1 MTDESNQEEPK
12 PEFKE
17 GEFDEHTSYSFFYF
31 LMSGALLFVTLWAF
45 WDDEYGRR
53 GYKEFQDVYFKEQ
66 YVRAENEYKELTQKI
81 QAKEQEIVA
90 GIASEEQ
97 RLEANDEYEELA
109 ETAWEAQ
116 IHLDEVTGDRK
127 FAKSRLDEYYYYYKK
142 AMHEGKNFE
151 VQLSKVH
158 NTEKEIEEY
167 NPVIVELTRKRDET
181 EEKLLKF
188 KAKKENL
195 EKELAILVSD
205 KPIIEGKMNYY
216 KPYPFFWRA
225 AEILQTVIPSYGK
238 NNFQEITYKVDRCQT
253 CHIAYDDPYY
263 ENHEQPLKT
272 HPDVDLYIKN
282 HDPLVTGCTWC
293 HKGQGTATAPTE
305 DAHGSHHE
313 GDQSTG
319 INEPILLGNFMQANC
334 RNCHAPQ
341 VELEGAP
348 LLSKGKKLFIKM
360 GCHGCHLVE
369 GYQEERKVGPSL
381 LRIASKVDPSWLVRW
396 VKKPKNYLPK
406 TRMPHFGLSDEHTLA
421 ISAYIWDVSE
431 KDYKVAETYEG
442 GDPAKGKKL
451 FETVGCQACH
461 KVKGN
466 GELFGPNLTRIG
478 NKVNPDWLVS
488 WIKNPEEYNS
498 NSIMPNLRLTLE
510 QASDISAYLLQ
521 FDRKRPQT
529 GVEEKLNDPE
539 LIKLGKTLVRGRGC
553 FSCHDIKG
561 MEKEGRIAPEL
572 TAFGNKQVRELE
584 FGDSHIPL
592 TWEAWTR
599 TKLKKPDSYATER
612 ILDKMPDFELAP
624 DEVEI
629 LLVLLKGF
637 NGIKIPPQY
646 QKNYSEKELTIE
658 RGRRLITRYNC
669 RGCHVVE
676 RTGGHIQEFLSS
688 KTQYPPPLELGN
700 YHVGERLKGS
710 WLFSFL
716 KKPTPV
722 RTWMKVRMPTF
733 SFTDKE
739 VRDFTA
745 YFEALSPNEIKY
757 EAEVHLKKNKDSIQI
772 GVQIINYMDC
782 GKCHDDGAKG
792 IDFSI
797 AAQRLKQGWIPKWM
811 KDTRGMIP
819 WTRMPNHWRKAGD
832 KYVIPAKFSDLEDL
846 EDGNVDSHIKH
857 IGDMILSY
865 NTAED
870 IDFEATL
877 GGGDSDEE
885 DESDEDEEEEE
896 DEDE

>member
-1 MTDESNQEEPK
+1 MTEEPNR
-12 PEFKE
+12 KE
-17 GEFDEHTSYSFFYF
+17 GEFDETTSYSFLYF
-31 LMSGALLFVTLWAF
+31 LVAGATLFVTLWAF
-45 WDDEYGRR
+45 WDDEYSRR
-53 GYKEFQDVYFKEQ
+53 GYKEFQDVYFKDQ
-66 YVRAENEYKELTQKI
+66 YVRAENEYKEVTQKI
-81 QAKEQEIVA
+81 QAKEQEILA
-90 GIASEEQ
+90 AIASEEQ
-97 RLEANDEYEELA
+97 KLNASDEYEELA
-109 ETAWEAQ
+109 EVAWEAQ
-116 IHLDEVTGDRK
+116 NHLDEVTGDQK
-127 FAKSRLDEYYYYYKK
+127 FARSRLDEYYYYYKK

-151 VQLSKVH
+151 VQLAKVH
-158 NTEKEIEEY
+158 DTEKEIQEFD
-167 NPVIVELTRKRDET
+167 PVIAELKRKRDEA

-188 KAKKENL
+188 KAEKENL
-195 EKELAILVSD
+195 EKEIAKLVNDRQIL
-205 KPIIEGKMNYY
+205 EGTMDYY
-216 KPYPFFWRA
+216 KPFPFFWRA

-238 NNFQEITYKVDRCQT
+238 NNFQEITYKVDRCHT

-272 HPDVDLYIKN
+272 HPDVDLYIKK

-293 HKGQGTATAPTE
+293 HKGQGTATAPAE

-313 GDQSTG
+313 MDQSTG
-319 INEPILLGNFMQANC
+319 INEPILLGNLMQANC

-348 LLSKGKKLFIKM
+348 MLSKGKKLFIKM

-369 GYQEERKVGPSL
+369 GYQKERKVGPSL

-406 TRMPHFGLSDEHTLA
+406 TRMPNFGLSDEHTLA

-442 GDPAKGKKL
+442 GDPAKGKQL

-488 WIKNPEEYNS
+488 WIKNPAEYNP
-498 NSIMPNLRLTLE
+498 NSIMPDLRLTLE
-510 QASDISAYLLQ
+510 QASDITAYLLQ
-521 FDRKRPQT
+521 FDQKRPQT

-553 FSCHDIKG
+553 FACHDIKG

-572 TAFGNKQVRELE
+572 TAFGNKQTRELE

-592 TWEAWTR
+592 TWESWTR

-624 DEVEI
+624 DEVEV

-637 NGIKIPPQY
+637 NGVKIPQQY

-658 RGRRLITRYNC
+658 KGRRLITRYNC

-676 RTGGHIQEFLSS
+676 RTGGHIQEFLSA
-688 KTQYPPPLELGN
+688 KPQYPPPLEMGD

-733 SFTDKE
+733 SLTDKE
-739 VRDFTA
+739 VRDLTA
-745 YFEALSPNEIKY
+745 YFEAMSPNDIKY
-757 EAEVHLKKNKDSIQI
+757 EPDVHIKKNKDSIQT
-772 GVQIINYMDC
+772 GVKIVNYMDC

-792 IDFSI
+792 IDFSV
-797 AAQRLKQGWIPKWM
+797 AAQRLKQGWIPKWL
-811 KDTRGMIP
+811 KDTREMIP
-819 WTRMPNHWRKAGD
+819 WTKMPNHWSKKDG
-832 KYVIPAKFSDLEDL
+832 KYVIPTKFSDLE
-846 EDGNVDSHIKH
+846 EFEEGNIDSHIKH
-857 IGDMILSY
+857 IGDLILSY
-865 NTAED
+865 NTAEG
-870 IDFEATL
+870 INFEDSL
-877 GGGDSDEE
+877 GEGGEE
-885 DESDEDEEEEE
+885 EEEEE